1 MAEPIPFDH
10 GLDRLSLDYIIN
22 ISYMSRSTTTP
33 GRLVGRLGRTETE
46 GMFEN
51 KTKVLLIL
59 PQDALDRAR
68 VLAGKAVLRGT
79 KGGRKDLEWASGS
92 WPPRMPVMLPSL
104 ASFSL
109 IPVCPDSRTISFP
122 ASYGASGPLR
132 YATA

>member
-68 VLAGKAVLRGT
+68 VLAGKAVPLTHSCGGPRGDGRILNGPRGRGLREC
-79 KGGRKDLEWASGS
+79 RLCC
-92 WPPRMPVMLPSL
+92 L
-104 ASFSL
+104 ASQVFL
-109 IPVCPDSRTISFP
+109 
-122 ASYGASGPLR
+122 
-132 YATA
+132 

>member
-10 GLDRLSLDYIIN
+10 GLDRLDPDYIIN

-33 GRLVGRLGRTETE
+33 GRLVGRLERKETE

-68 VLAGKAVLRGT
+68 VLAGKAVPLTHSREGPRGT
-79 KGGRKDLEWASGS
+79 EAGQVKSFGRSELVSS
-92 WPPRMPVMLPSL
+92 MLIRGDGCWSRRLRSREVPS
-104 ASFSL
+104 SF
-109 IPVCPDSRTISFP
+109 
-122 ASYGASGPLR
+122 Y
-132 YATA
+132 